1 MHLSLELLLR
11 MLFYVF
17 SIVIFK
23 IIVTSADEETIE
35 VGVIFND
42 KTATLTCSLVKLKE
56 VQTVLW
62 EFNNN
67 PILRM
72 DLKSSNL
79 LRRDRYKSFLDNDG
93 QSVSLMIAFVSFN
106 DAGNYSCTIFY
117 SHSGKVRTTKRLF
130 VQGHPVLHF
139 DDVIMEG
146 EHLSANCCIQ
156 SAGKSTQAAFLWLI
170 HNRNIQHL
178 TKQSQTLA
186 NEMEYVTECIS
197 ITFQV
202 DRTYN
207 KGTLTCLVLN
217 EINDTA
223 DATINVLFNSSI
235 TLLGTKP
242 NIIPK
247 DDDFELTCQTDG
259 NPAPN
264 VSLERFD
271 RETGIWQEQIY
282 RATVSSN
289 KSSFQIWTFK
299 LHSLNLTNTEKYRCV
314 ANNSMGSYAISDA
327 VTIEITTKYTYSSYA
342 VVSLILVILIAVT
355 TLIACVKSKAQTR
368 SFEATDTSV
377 QFQTSFRHI
386 YEDQEL
392 NAEEEIH
399 HNGVTVADARRFMAA
414 TKMQTSIPN
423 HRNVV
428 ALIGMDT
435 EQVPSYTFHEFQ
447 EGGNVRDFL
456 SRNCQDI
463 TGYNKHCATSVSGT
477 SSQLF
482 HTKLIAFANDVANAM
497 EFLHGHEFYHPAICA
512 RKTLLDRHFRCKLFA
527 FWPQEAADEIVKK
540 LLDAYKSPFE
550 WLSPEV
556 ISLGDYGTKCDVWS
570 YGVFLWELFSHG
582 DTPYEGENRS
592 RIAQH
597 VRDGVRLQ
605 VPLNCPHDISSI
617 MKSVWNSK
625 SHERPAFK
633 TIAEQLQGM
642 QPTEHKKF
650 VLNEESGRHGYH
662 RAQEKR
668 HAYDRL
674 ERI

>member
-299 LHSLNLTNTEKYRCV
+299 LHSLNLTNTEKYSLFIVCGCFLNPGYFNR
-314 ANNSMGSYAISDA
+314 SYYLDCMC
-327 VTIEITTKYTYSSYA
+327 EI
-342 VVSLILVILIAVT
+342 
-355 TLIACVKSKAQTR
+355 
-368 SFEATDTSV
+368 V

>member
-1 MHLSLELLLR
+1 QR
-11 MLFYVF
+11 
-17 SIVIFK
+17 
-23 IIVTSADEETIE
+23 
-35 VGVIFND
+35 N
-42 KTATLTCSLVKLKE
+42 
-56 VQTVLW
+56 
-62 EFNNN
+62 
-67 PILRM
+67 
-72 DLKSSNL
+72 
-79 LRRDRYKSFLDNDG
+79 RD
-93 QSVSLMIAFVSFN
+93 MA
-106 DAGNYSCTIFY
+106 
-117 SHSGKVRTTKRLF
+117 RT
-130 VQGHPVLHF
+130 
-139 DDVIMEG
+139 D
-146 EHLSANCCIQ
+146 
-156 SAGKSTQAAFLWLI
+156 
-170 HNRNIQHL
+170 
-178 TKQSQTLA
+178 
-186 NEMEYVTECIS
+186 
-197 ITFQV
+197 
-202 DRTYN
+202 
-207 KGTLTCLVLN
+207 
-217 EINDTA
+217 
-223 DATINVLFNSSI
+223 
-235 TLLGTKP
+235 
-242 NIIPK
+242 
-247 DDDFELTCQTDG
+247 
-259 NPAPN
+259 
-264 VSLERFD
+264 
-271 RETGIWQEQIY
+271 IY
-282 RATVSSN
+282 RATVSWN

-299 LHSLNLTNTEKYRCV
+299 LHSSNLTNTEKYRCV
-314 ANNSMGSYAISDA
+314 ANNSMGSYAISDT

-399 HNGVTVADARRFMAA
+399 HSGVTVADARLFMAA
-414 TKMQTSIPN
+414 TKMQTYIPN
-423 HRNVV
+423 HMNVV

-456 SRNCQDI
+456 RRNCQDI

-477 SSQLF
+477 SSILF
-482 HTKLIAFANDVANAM
+482 HTKLIAFANDVVNAM

-512 RKTLLDRHFRCKLFA
+512 RKTLLDKQFRCKLFA

-625 SHERPAFK
+625 AQERPAFK

-642 QPTEHKKF
+642 QPTEHKKI